1 MTTSCGRSSCAWRS
15 ASSRS
20 LPGVEAEGT
29 SPDDEGS
36 LEELIPIV
44 RRSLDSGDHLA
55 LMGLASATLAIVR
68 HPAEPAAPVG
78 DGASDRVLEH
88 LVLRYVEHASPEALA
103 YASAMTA
110 LVEPGPLRTSLCGA
124 LDGVDDQLPGWLA
137 DIDRTRLDTPTV
149 VRDLFDD
156 DEWLLAGMRFVD
168 DGRAAFRVSVDHGA
182 EGAVVDAVLMR
193 QTVDEVRQQLRA
205 TAPEDEV
212 AITDVSASELA
223 ERYADAVA
231 AGEDARTDTWP
242 SSRPLI
248 EWALRLG

>member
-1 MTTSCGRSSCAWRS
+1 
-15 ASSRS
+15 
-20 LPGVEAEGT
+20 VEAEGT
-29 SPDDEGS
+29 SPDDEAT

-68 HPAEPAAPVG
+68 HRADAPAEVSG
-78 DGASDRVLEH
+78 EASDRVLEH
-88 LVLRYVEHASPEALA
+88 IVLRYVEHASPEALA

-110 LVEPGPLRTSLCGA
+110 LVEPGPLRTSLRGA
-124 LDGVDDQLPGWLA
+124 LDGGDDELPGWLA

-156 DEWLLAGMRFVD
+156 DEWLLAGIRFVD
-168 DGRAAFRVSVDHGA
+168 DGRAAFRVSVDHGT

-193 QTVDEVRQQLRA
+193 QTVDEVRLRLRT
-205 TAPEDEV
+205 TASEDEV
-212 AITDVSASELA
+212 AIIDVSAAELA

-231 AGEDARTDTWP
+231 AGDETARTDTWP